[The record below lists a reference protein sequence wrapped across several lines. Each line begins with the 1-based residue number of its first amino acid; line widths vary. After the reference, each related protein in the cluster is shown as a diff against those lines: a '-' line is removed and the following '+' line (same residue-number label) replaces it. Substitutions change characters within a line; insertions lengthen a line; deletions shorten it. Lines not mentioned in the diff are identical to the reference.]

1 MGGTSFDVSLIVDGN
16 LSVSTETALEG
27 LPVLMSIVD
36 IHTIGAGGGSLAW
49 LEAGALRV
57 GPRSAGAAPGPACYG
72 LGGTQPT
79 VTDANLLLGRLDPD
93 YFLGGAMTLDTAAA
107 RRAIG
112 SVAAQLGLDDEA
124 LAEGM
129 LAVIN
134 AKMADAMRTITI
146 RRGID
151 PRDYSLVAFGGAGP
165 MHAVA
170 LAEELDISEVIVPW
184 APGTFSAWG
193 MLQSDIR
200 HDLARTF
207 YAPLADTTPDSIE
220 AIFADLE
227 EQGRQVLRAE
237 EVPDERMRFIC
248 TADMRYVGQE
258 YFVNMVIP
266 HDEPMSDRAVA
277 SMSKRF
283 HDAYQIRY
291 GHSTPDA
298 PLELVNLRV
307 VAVGSLPGR
316 IAGFHPATSRGVEP
330 RRRPVVFAD
339 VTHDAA
345 IFQRDTL
352 PLGFT
357 FSGPAIV
364 EEETATTTVPPGW
377 QGRVDDLGNLILTR
391 HAGQV

>member
-1 MGGTSFDVSLIVDGN
+1 
-16 LSVSTETALEG
+16 
-27 LPVLMSIVD
+27 MSIVD

-57 GPRSAGAAPGPACYG
+57 GPRSAGASPGPASYG
-72 LGGTQPT
+72 QGGTQPT
-79 VTDANLLLGRLDPD
+79 VTDANLVLGRLNPD
-93 YFLGGAMTLDTAAA
+93 YFLGGAMTLDRDAA
-107 RRAIG
+107 RRAIRA
-112 SVAAQLGLDDEA
+112 VAAQLGLEDEA

-200 HDLARTF
+200 HDMARTF
-207 YAPLADTTPDSIE
+207 YAPLAATTPDAIE
-220 AIFADLE
+220 AVFSELE
-227 EQGRQVLRAE
+227 EQGREVLRAE
-237 EVPDERMRFIC
+237 EVPDERMSFVC

-258 YFVNMVIP
+258 YFVNMVVP
-266 HDEPMSDRAVA
+266 HDEPISDRSVA
-277 SMSKRF
+277 TMTERF
-283 HDAYQIRY
+283 HAAYQIRY
-291 GHSTPDA
+291 GHSTPGA

-307 VAVGSLPGR
+307 IAVGSLPGR
-316 IAGFHPATSRGVEP
+316 VEGFHPVAADTIVP
-330 RRRPVVFAD
+330 RRRRVVFDGIA
-339 VTHDAA
+339 HDAA

-352 PLGFT
+352 PLGFEFT
-357 FSGPAIV
+357 GPAIV
-364 EEETATTTVPPGW
+364 EEETATTTVPPDW
-377 QGRVDDLGNLILTR
+377 QGKVDQLGNLILTK
-391 HAGQV
+391 A